1 MKRFINKRKERG
13 IIHMKKIKNN
23 KGFTLVELIVVMA
36 IMAIL
41 VGALAPQVVKYVD
54 KARESK
60 DLQVASTVF
69 TAIQTELISSD
80 TDVVSDIGPITI
92 TEFGTAASALY
103 TSSMLL
109 LSDDMNTPSLIEGK
123 LKSKN
128 GVAGDLIIEYDIAT
142 GKLQV
147 GIGSY
152 TGTTAAY
159 TIGPVT
165 N

>member
-1 MKRFINKRKERG
+1 
-13 IIHMKKIKNN
+13 MKKIKNN

-54 KARESK
+54 KAKESK
-60 DLQVASTVF
+60 DLQVANTVF
-69 TAIQTELISSD
+69 TAIQTEIASSD
-80 TDVVSDIGPITI
+80 TTISSIIDTTIADFATDYPTLYSDVM
-92 TEFGTAASALY
+92 ALCQ
-103 TSSMLL
+103 
-109 LSDDMNTPSLIEGK
+109 DDMNTASEIDGK
-123 LKSKN
+123 LKSQK
-128 GVAGDLIIEYDIAT
+128 GLAGTLVLEYDAST

-147 GIGSY
+147 GIGSV
-152 TGTTAAY
+152 TSDVATY